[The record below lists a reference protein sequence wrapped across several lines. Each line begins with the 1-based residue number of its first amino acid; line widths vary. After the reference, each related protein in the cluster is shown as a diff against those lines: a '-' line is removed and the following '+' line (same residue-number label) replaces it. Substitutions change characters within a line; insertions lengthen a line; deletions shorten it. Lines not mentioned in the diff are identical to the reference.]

1 MEILYLFA
9 WSQCKNHNADV
20 LIYKPRLALLF
31 LLPPFSQ
38 RNFSKLYRK
47 LLSEVHFFKKGHS
60 FRTIVAKIII
70 PSGEWDFYM
79 YNELYWTLL
88 RMNLKGV
95 KLMIAKIIIL
105 SREWDFYMNVEMNLT
120 LLRINLKGV

>member
-1 MEILYLFA
+1 M
-9 WSQCKNHNADV
+9 
-20 LIYKPRLALLF
+20 
-31 LLPPFSQ
+31 
-38 RNFSKLYRK
+38 
-47 LLSEVHFFKKGHS
+47 KKGHS

-88 RMNLKGV
+88 RMNLKSV
-95 KLMIAKIIIL
+95 KLMIAKIVIL

-120 LLRINLKGV
+120 LLRINLKGVKFTFHFNDYGALFKVL

>member
-1 MEILYLFA
+1 
-9 WSQCKNHNADV
+9 
-20 LIYKPRLALLF
+20 
-31 LLPPFSQ
+31 
-38 RNFSKLYRK
+38 
-47 LLSEVHFFKKGHS
+47 
-60 FRTIVAKIII
+60 
-70 PSGEWDFYM
+70 M

-120 LLRINLKGV
+120 LLRINLKGVEFTFHF

>member
-1 MEILYLFA
+1 M
-9 WSQCKNHNADV
+9 
-20 LIYKPRLALLF
+20 
-31 LLPPFSQ
+31 
-38 RNFSKLYRK
+38 
-47 LLSEVHFFKKGHS
+47 KKGHS

-120 LLRINLKGV
+120 LLRINLKGVEFTFHF